1 MPKNPNLTTI
11 WQKVLNSLEV
21 DLSPAVFNAFFRNT
35 KVLAK
40 ENSIYTIAVSDTYQ
54 KENLELRYYA
64 QTKTVLDDITGEK
77 TELIFKVASPQK
89 RTPPKNLGPLFKK
102 EEEDDQYAFWQGKAK
117 EAGLAT
123 FYTFKNFIVGPN
135 NNVAHATAKAIT
147 KTPGSMY
154 NPLFIYSGVGLGKT
168 HLIQA
173 IGNEI
178 IKKHPS
184 LKVLYCTGE
193 SFMNE
198 LLESINEGR
207 KKAFLFRKKFR
218 AADVWIIDDVQFI
231 AGRES
236 TQEEFF
242 NTFNTLYQERK
253 QVILASDRAPKDIYK
268 LEERLSSRFAAG
280 MITRLDPPDL
290 EMRIVLL
297 RQKRQENNFRIRDE
311 ILETVARL
319 VPSNI
324 RELEGALLQV
334 VSHASAKEQPLS
346 KEMVFEI
353 LGKGEKDI
361 KSSRAPKK
369 VIHNVSKHYNILIK
383 DLKGRSRKAE
393 IALPRQI
400 CMYLLRT
407 ECDLPLESVGELLGG
422 RDHTTIIHGV
432 AKVEKLAQ
440 KSKQFK
446 KTINNLSTEF

>member
-1 MPKNPNLTTI
+1 MLENPNLTTI

-21 DLSPAVFNAFFRNT
+21 DLSPAVFNTFFRST
-35 KVLAK
+35 RVLK
-40 ENSIYTIAVSDTYQ
+40 QENNIFTIAVSDTYQ

-64 QTKTVLDDITGEK
+64 QIKTVLDDIVSEK
-77 TELIFKVASPQK
+77 TELIFKISAPQETEHK
-89 RTPPKNLGPLFKK
+89 GNLGPLFKK
-102 EEEDDQYAFWQGKAK
+102 EDNSEQHSLCLAKAK
-117 EAGLAT
+117 EAGLAP
-123 FYTFKNFIVGPN
+123 FYTFDSFIVGAN
-135 NNVAHATAKAIT
+135 NNVAHATAEAIT
-147 KTPGSMY
+147 KNPGQMY

-178 IKKHPS
+178 IKEHPH

-198 LLESINEGR
+198 LLEAIGNR
-207 KKAFLFRKKFR
+207 RTAFFRKKFR
-218 AADVWIIDDVQFI
+218 AADVWIIDDAQFI

-242 NTFNTLYQERK
+242 NTFNTLYQEKK
-253 QVILASDRAPKDIYK
+253 QVILASDRAPRDISK

-297 RQKRQENNFRIRDE
+297 RQKRQENNFTVSDE

-319 VPSNI
+319 VSANI

-334 VSHASAKEQPLS
+334 VSHAAAKKEPLS

-353 LGKGEKDI
+353 LGKGEKDF
-361 KSSRAPKK
+361 KLSRAPKK
-369 VIHNVSKHYNILIK
+369 MIRNVAQHYDILIK
-383 DLKGRSRKAE
+383 DLKGRSRKAD
-393 IALPRQI
+393 IVLPRQV
-400 CMYLLRT
+400 CMYLLRID
-407 ECDLPLESVGELLGG
+407 CDLPLESVGELLGG
-422 RDHTTIIHGV
+422 RDHTTIMHGV
-432 AKVEKLAQ
+432 AKIENKAQ
-440 KSKQFK
+440 KDSSFK
-446 KTINNLSTEF
+446 KEIHNLSTQF